1 MTIWRGWSKNSWQKL
16 VAGKFPR
23 LVRELAMW
31 LLIGVA
37 VSLAVDYFRQPALPQ
52 NFASTTLQ
60 TLDGQPVDLI
70 AMSEERPLL
79 VYVWATWCGVCR
91 YTTPSVAALAADG
104 GNVMSVAL
112 RSGDNATLERWLRK
126 KKLAMPTV
134 NDASGELARQWDV
147 QVTPTLVTISH
158 GEVKSITTGWTSGW
172 GMRLRLWLAS

>member
-1 MTIWRGWSKNSWQKL
+1 MASKL
-16 VAGKFPR
+16 PR
-23 LVRELAMW
+23 LLRELTVW

-37 VSLAVDYFRQPALPQ
+37 VSLAVDYYRQPALPQ
-52 NFASTTLQ
+52 NFSATRLHN
-60 TLDGQPVDLI
+60 LDGETVDLA

-112 RSGDNATLERWLRK
+112 RSDDNATLEKWLRK
-126 KKLAMPTV
+126 KKVTMSTV
-134 NDASGELARQWDV
+134 NDTSGELARQWDV
-147 QVTPTLVTISH
+147 QVTPTLVVISH
-158 GEVKSITTGWTSGW
+158 GEVKSITTGWTSSW

>member
-1 MTIWRGWSKNSWQKL
+1 MASKL
-16 VAGKFPR
+16 PR
-23 LVRELAMW
+23 LLRELTVW

-37 VSLAVDYFRQPALPQ
+37 VSLAVDDYRQPALPQ
-52 NFASTTLQ
+52 NFSATRLHN
-60 TLDGQPVDLI
+60 LDGETVDLA

-112 RSGDNATLERWLRK
+112 RSGDNATLEKWLRK
-126 KKLAMPTV
+126 KKVTMSTV
-134 NDASGELARQWDV
+134 NDTSGELARQWDV
-147 QVTPTLVTISH
+147 QVTPTLVVISH
-158 GEVKSITTGWTSGW
+158 GEVKSITTGWTSSW